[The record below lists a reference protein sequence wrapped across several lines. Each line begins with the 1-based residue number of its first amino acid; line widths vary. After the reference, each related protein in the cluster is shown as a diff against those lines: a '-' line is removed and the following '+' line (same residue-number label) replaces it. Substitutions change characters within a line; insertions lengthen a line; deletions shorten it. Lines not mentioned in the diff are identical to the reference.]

1 MYENYKT
8 KNLYKKQSI
17 SPSKIYNNKKL
28 TGKNLT
34 IFLIFLTNCKIFMK
48 NISLKIS
55 FFL

>member
-28 TGKNLT
+28 
-34 IFLIFLTNCKIFMK
+34 IFIFCKKHLLGI
-48 NISLKIS
+48 
-55 FFL
+55 